1 MKSLATLIIVV
12 LFSSILFAQNAV
24 DAVLKQE
31 RIAALDETFSN
42 YTLFSINTNK
52 LNQLKRDANLL
63 TINLAPATHQNWSIV
78 LEPNDLRA
86 PSCQSVLTTD
96 KGIQI
101 QDIEVHTYKG
111 YVNGD
116 IDRPVRLTIKDGHVS
131 GYIKDDSEMFFIEP
145 ATQFAKNSNSDDFI
159 MYRAADIIDP
169 VNLTCEATHL
179 EDGMEMVQNNGV
191 LKSGDAGCITLEL
204 ATEADYEYYALHGTN
219 ANELILSILN
229 EVEGVYNTTFGLNI
243 DVVYQSLYTIQ
254 NDPFP
259 DSVSTSGFILSQF
272 RNHWE
277 ANMDHIDRDLAHMWT
292 GKQMDGVS
300 IGIAYTGTVCSSP
313 TFAYGVSQN
322 IGNFAY
328 GRFVLTA
335 HEIGHNFGAQHSDSE
350 GCSSTGSI
358 MCSGVQLGAFYFSEN
373 EREAINAKLS
383 SPEACF
389 ASGAVPTGLQA
400 NSTCSA
406 VELMWNGTEADNYEV
421 RIRPVG
427 SGEWV
432 TYDALGNTLSLENL
446 NTQEYEFQVKNG
458 CNPAF
463 SASEFFTPTQSVTL
477 ALSVFLEGAYNPAI
491 DLMNTNLNDLGLLP
505 GQTNNSNAIQPYNT
519 APWNYYGTEGQGW
532 NKADYQTIEEE
543 NGGKKV
549 VDWILV
555 SFRTSPFPEDQ
566 ILRAAALLLDDG
578 SVVFPDENLIPS
590 FNNSSLYIIIEHRN
604 HMGIM
609 TPQLI
614 DADENCTLAYDF
626 TASDS
631 YVPQEGIGFGQV
643 ANNNRWLMLAGDGN
657 QTADEISYDITGSDK
672 SKWLPD
678 NGDFLRYS
686 DVDYNLD
693 GDVNGNDK
701 AVWEINN
708 GKSSRVLKSY

>member
-1 MKSLATLIIVV
+1 MKSLATLVIIV

-24 DAVLKQE
+24 DAVRKQE

-52 LNQLKRDANLL
+52 LNQLKRDENLL
-63 TINLAPATHQNWSIV
+63 TINLSPDTHQDWNIV

-86 PSCQSVLTTD
+86 PSYQSVLTTD
-96 KGIQI
+96 TGTQI
-101 QDIEVHTYKG
+101 QNIEVHTYKG

-145 ATQFAKNSNSDDFI
+145 ATQFAKNSNSDDLI
-159 MYRAADIIDP
+159 LYRAADIIDP
-169 VNLTCEATHL
+169 VNLTCEATHF
-179 EDGMEMVQNNGV
+179 EDGMEMVENNGV

-204 ATEADYEYYALHGTN
+204 ATEADYEYYALHGDD

-300 IGIAYTGTVCSSP
+300 IGIAYTGTVCSSR

-322 IGNFAY
+322 IGSFAY

-358 MCSGVQLGAFYFSEN
+358 MCSGVQLGAFYFSES
-373 EREAINAKLS
+373 EREAINTKLS
-383 SPEACF
+383 SPESCF
-389 ASGAVPTGLQA
+389 AGGVVPGGLQA
-400 NSTCSA
+400 TPTCAA
-406 VELMWNGTEADNYEV
+406 VELTWNGTEADNYEV
-421 RIRPVG
+421 RLRPVG
-427 SGEWV
+427 SDEWV
-432 TYDALGNTLSLENL
+432 IYDALGNTLSLENL
-446 NTQEYEFQVKNG
+446 NAPEYEFQVKNG

-477 ALSVFLEGAYNPAI
+477 ALSVFLEGAYNPI
-491 DLMNTNLNDLGLLP
+491 TDLMNTNLNDLELLP
-505 GQTNNSNAIQPYNT
+505 GQTNNSNAIQPYNV

-532 NKADYQTIEEE
+532 NEADYQTIEEE
-543 NGGKKV
+543 NGGRKI
-549 VDWILV
+549 VDWVLV

-566 ILRAAALLLDDG
+566 VLRAAALLLEDG

-609 TPQLI
+609 TPQLV
-614 DADENCTLAYDF
+614 DTDENCALAYDF
-626 TASDS
+626 TTNNS
-631 YVPQEGIGFGQV
+631 YVPQEGIGFGQA
-643 ANNNRWLMLAGDGN
+643 ANNNRWLMYAGDGN
-657 QTADEISYDITGSDK
+657 QATDEMSYDITGSDK

-693 GDVNGNDK
+693 GDVNGSDK